1 MHRRSRS
8 EFPLLPLVC
17 WHCPTWTACLPPH
30 LAMRTRVNPSR
41 SPGPGRREC
50 GGGHLASLAGSRDPG
65 GRGAAGRIWA
75 PGTSVRAAEPIWDRS
90 HVVRL
95 HLATDRSVVMK
106 KQADKDSFG
115 VELATLEYLNGMP
128 RTRRPA
134 AAGRRRRHL
143 AVVTNHMIARR
154 LSHAEL
160 RTLQTGNDCG
170 PEVGSISQA

>member
-1 MHRRSRS
+1 VLALSNLDGVSAAALGHAPRGLILRG
-8 EFPLLPLVC
+8 PL
-17 WHCPTWTACLPPH
+17 
-30 LAMRTRVNPSR
+30 
-41 SPGPGRREC
+41 G
-50 GGGHLASLAGSRDPG
+50 LAGEN
-65 GRGAAGRIWA
+65 AAVATLPALPAAETRAAEALLARIWA

-106 KQADKDSFG
+106 KQADKDSFR

-143 AVVTNHMIARR
+143 AVLTNHMIARR